1 MIMNF
6 TELINTADIVVV
18 LIIVLFAVY
27 GWRRGFMRSII
38 GLLSLAASIVLA
50 YILRPIISDLLNASP
65 LHNIVLGSISE
76 RLNSSAAEKAAL
88 LPKTIQS
95 AVESGTN
102 ALTSGMAAQLTG
114 FVINII
120 SFILVLAA
128 ARLIILVAA
137 RILKTA
143 SKLPVIGLIDK
154 AAGMFVG
161 VVKAVVIVYV
171 VLAIIGAA
179 VPATDNNYLIYTI
192 ENSMLAKS
200 MYVQNPICEFLSG
213 GTNSSETR

>member
-1 MIMNF
+1 MNF

-27 GWRRGFMRSII
+27 GWRRGFMRSVI

-88 LPKTIQS
+88 LPKAIQS
-95 AVESGTN
+95 AAESGTN

>member
-1 MIMNF
+1 MNF

>member
-65 LHNIVLGSISE
+65 LHNMVLGSISE
-76 RLNSSAAEKAAL
+76 RLNSSAAEKTAL
-88 LPKTIQS
+88 LPKVIQS
-95 AVESGTN
+95 AAESGKN
-102 ALTSGMAAQLTG
+102 ALTSEMAAQLTG

-128 ARLIILVAA
+128 ARLIIFIAA

-143 SKLPVIGLIDK
+143 AKLPVIGLADK
-154 AAGMFVG
+154 AAGMFAG
-161 VVKAVVIVYV
+161 VVKAVVIIYV
-171 VLAIIGAA
+171 IFAVIGAA
-179 VPATDNNYLIYTI
+179 VPTTDNNYLIYTI

-200 MYVQNPICEFLSG
+200 MYIQNPICEFLSG
-213 GTNSSETR
+213 GMNGTES

>member
-1 MIMNF
+1 MNF

-88 LPKTIQS
+88 LPKAIQS
-95 AVESGTN
+95 VAESGTN

>member
-1 MIMNF
+1 MNF

-88 LPKTIQS
+88 LPKAIQS

>member
-1 MIMNF
+1 MNF

-27 GWRRGFMRSII
+27 GWRRGIMRSII

>member
-1 MIMNF
+1 
-6 TELINTADIVVV
+6 
-18 LIIVLFAVY
+18 
-27 GWRRGFMRSII
+27 
-38 GLLSLAASIVLA
+38 
-50 YILRPIISDLLNASP
+50 
-65 LHNIVLGSISE
+65 
-76 RLNSSAAEKAAL
+76 
-88 LPKTIQS
+88 
-95 AVESGTN
+95 
-102 ALTSGMAAQLTG
+102 MAAQLTG

>member
-1 MIMNF
+1 MNF

-27 GWRRGFMRSII
+27 GWRRGFMRSVI

-88 LPKTIQS
+88 LPKAIQS
-95 AVESGTN
+95 AAESGTN

-114 FVINII
+114 FVINTI

>member
-1 MIMNF
+1 MNF

-18 LIIVLFAVY
+18 LIIVLFAVC
-27 GWRRGFMRSII
+27 GWRRGFMRSVI

-50 YILRPIISDLLNASP
+50 YILRPVISDLLNASP
-65 LHNIVLGSISE
+65 LHNMVLGSISE

-88 LPKTIQS
+88 LPKAIQS
-95 AVESGTN
+95 AAESGTN
-102 ALTSGMAAQLTG
+102 ALTSGTAAQLTG

-137 RILKTA
+137 RILKTV

-171 VLAIIGAA
+171 VLAVIGAA

-213 GTNSSETR
+213 GTNSSEAR